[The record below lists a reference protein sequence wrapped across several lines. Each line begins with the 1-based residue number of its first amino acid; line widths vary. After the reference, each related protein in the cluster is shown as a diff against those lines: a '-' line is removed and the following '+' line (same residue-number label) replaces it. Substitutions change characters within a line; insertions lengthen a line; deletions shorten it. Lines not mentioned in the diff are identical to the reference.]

1 MLAFH
6 RGMLE
11 SVRSLTTLFDTP
23 LQLPP
28 AAFHL
33 LIMGPDLFLAQALPK
48 NGAMSIGRADNADIR
63 ITDPLAS
70 RLHARLHITEG
81 MFEIEDIG
89 SINRTKVRDVA
100 LDAGERV
107 AVMPGE
113 AVTIGSTILMVQE
126 TRQAARNRRVW
137 PHTHFEARIE
147 EECARETRMP
157 FAIIRLAVEGNQPAG
172 TIADTISPALRTS
185 DMLALYGPSDYE
197 IFLPATSPD
206 LGSAINNDLIGRLRA
221 QSIVARTGIACHPR
235 DGQTPEALVARS
247 SERLRGRE
255 LPAPVEGVV
264 VEDPRMRR
272 VYGLAS
278 SAARGAI
285 SVIVLG
291 ETGVG
296 KDVMAQEIHRMSPRA
311 KAPFVAINC
320 AAVSEG
326 LLESELFGHE
336 KGAFTGATEAKA
348 GLLETAPGG
357 TVFLDEIG
365 DMPPKLQ
372 ATLLRVIQTRQ
383 VQRVGSVKT
392 RPIDV
397 RFIAATHRDLEAE
410 IGAGRFRQDLYY
422 RLNGITLTIPPLRE
436 RRSEILPLVRSFLTQ
451 FAREMGDRPAPEVS
465 PEAARLLEAYSWRG
479 NVREVRNVVERALLL
494 CEGSE
499 ILPEHL
505 PIESM
510 AANAISFANVPAP
523 GMTPPPPTPAALPA
537 AAPVP
542 ADFARPTA
550 PMNAAEDEK
559 ERILRVL
566 AECAGSQTR
575 AAKVLGI
582 ARSTLIARLDEY
594 GVPRPRK

>member
-1 MLAFH
+1 M
-6 RGMLE
+6 
-11 SVRSLTTLFDTP
+11 RSLTTLFDAP
-23 LQLPP
+23 LQLPQ

-33 LIMGPDLFLAQALPK
+33 LIIGPDLFLAQSLPK
-48 NGAMSIGRADNADIR
+48 AGNLTIGRDNADIR
-63 ITDPLAS
+63 INDPLAS
-70 RLHARLHITEG
+70 RPHARLHVNEG
-81 MFEIEDIG
+81 GHFEIEDIG
-89 SINRTKVRDVA
+89 SINGTKVRGVA
-100 LDAGERV
+100 LAAGDRV
-107 AVMPGE
+107 AVLPGE

-126 TRQAARNRRVW
+126 TRVAARPRRVW
-137 PHTHFEARIE
+137 PHTHFEARVE
-147 EECARETRMP
+147 EECTRASETRTP
-157 FAIIRLAVEGNQPAG
+157 FTIIRLAVEGNQAAA
-172 TIADTISPALRTS
+172 TVADTISPALRTS

-197 IFLPATSPD
+197 IFLPATPPD

-247 SERLRGRE
+247 SERLRGKDT
-255 LPAPVEGVV
+255 PAPVDGVV

-272 VYGLAS
+272 VYGLAA

-285 SVIVLG
+285 SVIILG

-348 GLLETAPGG
+348 GLLESAPGG

-410 IGAGRFRQDLYY
+410 IAGGRFRQDLYY
-422 RLNGITLTIPPLRE
+422 RLNGITLLIPPLRE
-436 RRSEILPLVRSFLTQ
+436 RRSEILPLVRSFLAQ
-451 FAREMGDRPAPEVS
+451 FAREIDRPAPEIS
-465 PEAARLLEAYSWRG
+465 PDAARLLESYPWRG

-505 PIESM
+505 PIETM
-510 AANAISFANVPAP
+510 AANSIMFAAAQPAP
-523 GMTPPPPTPAALPA
+523 APAPAPTPGMPTPYPSAAM
-537 AAPVP
+537 P
-542 ADFARPTA
+542 ADMARPTM
-550 PMNAAEDEK
+550 PMGAVVDDER

-582 ARSTLIARLDEY
+582 ARSTLIARLDAY

>member
-70 RLHARLHITEG
+70 RLHARLHVTEG

-107 AVMPGE
+107 AVLPGE

-172 TIADTISPALRTS
+172 TVADTISPALRTS

-348 GLLETAPGG
+348 GLLESAPGG

-436 RRSEILPLVRSFLTQ
+436 RRSEILPLVRSFLAQ
-451 FAREMGDRPAPEVS
+451 FAREMGDKPAPEVS

-523 GMTPPPPTPAALPA
+523 GMTPPPPTPAAFPA

-550 PMNAAEDEK
+550 PMSAAEDEK

>member
-1 MLAFH
+1 MC
-6 RGMLE
+6 
-11 SVRSLTTLFDTP
+11 
-23 LQLPP
+23 
-28 AAFHL
+28 
-33 LIMGPDLFLAQALPK
+33 
-48 NGAMSIGRADNADIR
+48 IR
-63 ITDPLAS
+63 D
-70 RLHARLHITEG
+70 
-81 MFEIEDIG
+81 
-89 SINRTKVRDVA
+89 
-100 LDAGERV
+100 
-107 AVMPGE
+107 
-113 AVTIGSTILMVQE
+113 
-126 TRQAARNRRVW
+126 
-137 PHTHFEARIE
+137 
-147 EECARETRMP
+147 
-157 FAIIRLAVEGNQPAG
+157 
-172 TIADTISPALRTS
+172 
-185 DMLALYGPSDYE
+185 
-197 IFLPATSPD
+197 
-206 LGSAINNDLIGRLRA
+206 
-221 QSIVARTGIACHPR
+221 
-235 DGQTPEALVARS
+235 
-247 SERLRGRE
+247 
-255 LPAPVEGVV
+255 
-264 VEDPRMRR
+264 R

-336 KGAFTGATEAKA
+336 KGAFTGATDTKA
-348 GLLETAPGG
+348 GLLESAPGG

-410 IGAGRFRQDLYY
+410 IASGRFRQDLYY
-422 RLNGITLTIPPLRE
+422 RLNGITLNIPPLRE
-436 RRSEILPLVRSFLTQ
+436 RRSEILPLVRSFLAQ
-451 FAREMGDRPAPEVS
+451 FAREMGGDRPAPDVS
-465 PEAARLLEAYSWRG
+465 PEAARLLGAYSWRG

-510 AANAISFANVPAP
+510 AANAISFAHVPAP
-523 GMTPPPPTPAALPA
+523 GMTPPPSTPAAIPA

-550 PMNAAEDEK
+550 PMIAAEDEK

-594 GVPRPRK
+594 GCLLYTSPSPRDS